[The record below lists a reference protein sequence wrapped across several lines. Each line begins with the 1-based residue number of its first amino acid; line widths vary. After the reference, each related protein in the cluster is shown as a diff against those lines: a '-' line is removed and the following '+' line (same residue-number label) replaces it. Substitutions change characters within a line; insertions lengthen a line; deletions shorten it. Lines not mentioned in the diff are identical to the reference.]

1 VVTLDDARNLRGGP
15 IVDLKHKAVLNYEV
29 TETKAG
35 AGGSLA
41 NPIACPWRPT
51 ASRPA
56 EPHDDAPDLVERTV
70 NRDGRDRHEGDP
82 GQDVALA

>member
-1 VVTLDDARNLRGGP
+1 MVTLDDARNLRGGP

-41 NPIACPWRPT
+41 NPIA
-51 ASRPA
+51 
-56 EPHDDAPDLVERTV
+56 
-70 NRDGRDRHEGDP
+70 
-82 GQDVALA
+82 